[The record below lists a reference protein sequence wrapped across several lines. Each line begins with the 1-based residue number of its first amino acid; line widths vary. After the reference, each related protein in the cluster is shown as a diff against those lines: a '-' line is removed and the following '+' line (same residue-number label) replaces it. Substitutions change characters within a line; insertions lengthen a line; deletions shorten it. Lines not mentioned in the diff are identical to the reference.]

1 MWCGP
6 LSGGRDGDNLF
17 VERIAAGGAG
27 VESLIQIIGWID
39 AAVFG
44 ALAVLSVRQ
53 WRSKGGAAVGWLAA
67 TFGVLALVVIAGLF
81 TPEEGGG
88 VAVDTLRKLT
98 VATLVLFPYFLFRF
112 MAALRPTG
120 RNLELLAAGLTA
132 ACIIATIVLPVVP
145 EEGEPRSAV
154 VTLYIALILIQWTV
168 LSSTVTIR
176 LWTMGHGQPSIA
188 RRRMRL
194 LSSGSAALNLALI
207 LAGLVS
213 SVDSIGLSLVVQ
225 LLAMAS
231 AILFFAGFAPP
242 PLLRVLWRREEQEEL
257 RRATVKLMVATLS
270 SEVTSSILPHM
281 SAIVGGR
288 ATAMLDR
295 RGEIIDEH
303 QVSDEMR
310 ASVAELAAVNG
321 SHSGFAQDVIVLDA
335 PFGKL
340 IVWGTTATP
349 IFGQDEIEFLQS
361 LAALTSLALE
371 RTELFQR
378 ERTARRSLEKVNRGL
393 ESATAE
399 LEQEVADR
407 RRAEEELIESEMQLA
422 EAQELTRLGSWS
434 WDVERDRL
442 HWSDQ
447 MHRIFGVDP
456 STFDATFDGFLE
468 IVHPEDRESMR
479 AMVDKLYETEDSF
492 SVDHRIKRPDGKTRV
507 MHARGKVMRDIAG
520 RAVRVIGTSQDITKR
535 KSSET
540 ALRASEMRFRSL
552 AESANEGI
560 ISIDAHSRIVFWN
573 RGAQDVFGYWED
585 EVRGQLV
592 QMLMPERYRDDH
604 ERGLARYLST
614 LESQLIGRSFEV
626 EGLRKN
632 GTIFPLELSL
642 STWTVDDQRFFTGI
656 LRDISDRKSAEMELK
671 RVSRRQE
678 LILNAAGEG
687 IYGIDAD
694 GMTQFVNP
702 AGAALLGY
710 EPSELV
716 GRPHHQTLHH
726 SHPDGRSYSLDDCR
740 ILNAVRAGSIARV
753 RGEVFWRH
761 DGRPVEIEYIVTP
774 IMEEETITGGVIV
787 FWETSGD
794 GRYEQLHEDHPQHGA
809 HPVG

>member
-1 MWCGP
+1 M
-6 LSGGRDGDNLF
+6 
-17 VERIAAGGAG
+17 
-27 VESLIQIIGWID
+27 ESLIQIIGWID

-98 VATLVLFPYFLFRF
+98 VATLVLFPYFHFRF
-112 MAALRPTG
+112 MAALRPSG

-231 AILFFAGFAPP
+231 AILFFVGFAPP

-407 RRAEEELIESEMQLA
+407 RRTEEELIESEMQLA

-585 EVRGQLV
+585 EVRGQSV

-614 LESQLIGRSFEV
+614 LESQLIGRSVEV

-702 AGAALLGY
+702 AAAALLGY

-726 SHPDGRSYSLDDCR
+726 SQPDGRSYSLDDCR

>member
-1 MWCGP
+1 M
-6 LSGGRDGDNLF
+6 
-17 VERIAAGGAG
+17 
-27 VESLIQIIGWID
+27 ESLIQIIGWID

-67 TFGVLALVVIAGLF
+67 AFGVLALVVIAGLF

-120 RNLELLAAGLTA
+120 RNLELLAAGLTT

-231 AILFFAGFAPP
+231 AILFFVGFAPP

-288 ATAMLDR
+288 ATAMLNR

-310 ASVAELAAVNG
+310 TSVAELAAVNG
-321 SHSGFAQDVIVLDA
+321 SHSGFAQDVIVLEV

-492 SVDHRIKRPDGKTRV
+492 SVDHRIKRPDGKTRI

-585 EVRGQLV
+585 EVRGQPV

-726 SHPDGRSYSLDDCR
+726 SQPDGRSYSLDDCR
-740 ILNAVRAGSIARV
+740 ILKAVRAGSIARV

-787 FWETSGD
+787 FWET

>member
-1 MWCGP
+1 M
-6 LSGGRDGDNLF
+6 
-17 VERIAAGGAG
+17 
-27 VESLIQIIGWID
+27 ESLIQIIGWID
-39 AAVFG
+39 ATVFG

-112 MAALRPTG
+112 MAALGPTG
-120 RNLELLAAGLTA
+120 RNLEFLAAGLTA

-231 AILFFAGFAPP
+231 AILFFVGFAPP

-310 ASVAELAAVNG
+310 ASVAEGAAVNG

-399 LEQEVADR
+399 LEQEVGDR

-479 AMVDKLYETEDSF
+479 AMVEKLYETEDSF
-492 SVDHRIKRPDGKTRV
+492 TVDHRIKRPDGKTRV

-520 RAVRVIGTSQDITKR
+520 CAVRVIGTSQDITKR

-585 EVRGQLV
+585 EVRGQSV

-614 LESQLIGRSFEV
+614 LESQLIGRSVEV

-694 GMTQFVNP
+694 GVTQFVNP
-702 AGAALLGY
+702 AAAALLGY

-740 ILNAVRAGSIARV
+740 ILNAVSAGSIARV